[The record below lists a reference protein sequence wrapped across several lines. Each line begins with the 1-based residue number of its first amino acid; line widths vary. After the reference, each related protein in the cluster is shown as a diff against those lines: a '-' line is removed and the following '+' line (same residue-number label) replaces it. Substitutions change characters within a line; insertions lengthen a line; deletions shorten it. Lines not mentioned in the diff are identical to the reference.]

1 MATGD
6 RHSDPESSNLATPRY
21 FHRAATLAERQTRR
35 VCAMTMSV
43 GDEAWRV
50 VLLIGS
56 GVVASAQ
63 IGKAI
68 ISMPLIRDDLTVGLD
83 LAGLIVAIFATLGAT
98 MGIGAGVVVGRLREA
113 NSEDRSTASNQV

>member
-6 RHSDPESSNLATPRY
+6 RHLDRESSNLASSAPSPVLPRSISLGD
-21 FHRAATLAERQTRR
+21 AT
-35 VCAMTMSV
+35 
-43 GDEAWRV
+43 WRV
-50 VLLIGS
+50 MLLIGS

-68 ISMPLIRDDLTVGLD
+68 ISMPLIRDDLAVGLD

-98 MGIGAGVVVGRLREA
+98 MGIGAGVVVGRLGAR
-113 NSEDRSTASNQV
+113 R